1 MCIADNTVLK
11 EGAAQGWYILI
22 TRKGISLNP
31 AIYTTKVMQQYVA
44 KTTKYI
50 ADNASLH
57 TVLPYIVS
65 EVLCTLCV

>member
-1 MCIADNTVLK
+1 MYSGQYSTERGCSPRVV
-11 EGAAQGWYILI
+11 LI

-31 AIYTTKVMQQYVA
+31 AKYTTKVMQQYVA